1 MPSKL
6 LLNLKELSNASEIAL
21 QEDGEPPVKLRRVK
35 SLSVTVNAE
44 QDGGMPMVALT
55 MYSPDFESEAVISD
69 ATAEA
74 VMQHESERQLEF
86 LDPVDVDA
94 LKMLA
99 HFIAPVVEHPPMTIE
114 QQGEALCRIERELAK
129 PAMDI
134 ARAALEK
141 ILTRLA
147 KRDEIPF

>member
-1 MPSKL
+1 MPKL
-6 LLNLKELSNASEIAL
+6 LLNLREFSNASEIML
-21 QEDGEPPVKLRRVK
+21 QEDGEPPMKLKRVK
-35 SLSVTVNAE
+35 AVHVAVDADS
-44 QDGGMPMVALT
+44 DGGMPMVTLT
-55 MYSPDFESEAVISD
+55 MYSPDFESEVAINDS
-69 ATAEA
+69 TAEA

-141 ILTRLA
+141 ILIRLA
-147 KRDEIPF
+147 RYDEIQF